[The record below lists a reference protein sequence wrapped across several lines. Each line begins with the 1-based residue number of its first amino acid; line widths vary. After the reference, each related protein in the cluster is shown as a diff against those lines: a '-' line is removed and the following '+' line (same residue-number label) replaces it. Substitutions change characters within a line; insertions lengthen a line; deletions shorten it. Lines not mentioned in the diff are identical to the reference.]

1 MADVPRHWIAPL
13 LLGTLALGGGG
24 GVATYSLAE
33 RVATLEAQQIDAQR
47 VATLEAQQVDV
58 RRQLEDI
65 KSIDIGGR
73 LTRIETLLE
82 VVIDHM
88 GIKDRQN

>member
-13 LLGTLALGGGG
+13 LLTGSLAIGGGG
-24 GVATYSLAE
+24 GVVTYSLAE
-33 RVATLEAQQIDAQR
+33 RVATLEAQQ
-47 VATLEAQQVDV
+47 VDV
-58 RRQLEDI
+58 RRRLEDMNG
-65 KSIDIGGR
+65 IDIDGR

-88 GIKDRQN
+88 GTIGRND